1 MIIIYIFGGL
11 LLLFLLLTVLV
22 PGSFKLS
29 RTREVSCSTQQLV
42 AFVSDFKNYAEWN
55 PWLSRD
61 ETIQIDITGRAG
73 QVGHALSWKGK
84 RTGAGKMEITAVNEH
99 SISWLIHYQKPWAS
113 TGKDEWTLKPTT
125 NGKCEITWVHEGNLP
140 WPFAR
145 LMGGFIRRNLAYQH
159 NAALE
164 NISNRL

>member
-22 PGSFKLS
+22 PGNFKLS
-29 RTREVSCSTQQLV
+29 RTRELSCSSQQLL
-42 AFVSDFKNYAEWN
+42 AFVSDFNNYSEWN

-61 ETIQIDITGRAG
+61 ETVQIELTGTAG
-73 QVGHALSWKGK
+73 RVGHALSWKGK
-84 RTGAGKMEITAVNEH
+84 RTGAGKMELTALNDH
-99 SISWLIHYQKPWAS
+99 SISWFIHYQKPWSS
-113 TGKDEWTLKPTT
+113 TGKDEWTIKSLATG
-125 NGKCEITWVHEGNLP
+125 NCEVTWKHEGNLP

-164 NISNRL
+164 NIAKNL